1 MFEGMVTGSNAAKKN
16 EGQPTRR
23 LDVAMGG
30 DSWAAIK
37 VTCKPPSSQE
47 QESRPANNKSSGRA
61 LTTLNWTKQ
70 SARVCI
76 VRKCA
81 NN

>member
-30 DSWAAIK
+30 DSWAAAML
-37 VTCKPPSSQE
+37 E
-47 QESRPANNKSSGRA
+47 
-61 LTTLNWTKQ
+61 
-70 SARVCI
+70 
-76 VRKCA
+76 
-81 NN
+81 